1 MKKYTLFIF
10 IILILLGCASDPE
23 IIKKMIPVKDD
34 NNEIKNITIKG
45 EKDNVVITIRYMD
58 RMELFKIAED
68 NNPYLDDDTPL
79 LTTFMITIEN
89 KRKSKIHFDIKNAV
103 LLDGLGHQFQALT
116 TESFKS
122 LYPSTIY
129 QQYEYSFVF
138 NPYMKEAPITD
149 DFHKQNQATKTLFKG
164 GYIYSG
170 ITVEG
175 ILPFERL
182 TDYVSDVTII
192 LSDIN
197 LYSEKDD
204 TDKDSKKTIKKVIE
218 FQYKFKQK
226 IERIE
231 D

>member
-1 MKKYTLFIF
+1 MKKYILFIF

-23 IIKKMIPVKDD
+23 IIKKMIPVKED
-34 NNEIKNITIKG
+34 NNEVKNITIKA
-45 EKDNVVITIRYMD
+45 EKDNVIITVRYMD
-58 RMELFKIAED
+58 RMELYKIAQD
-68 NNPYLDDDTPL
+68 NNPYLDDNTPL

-89 KRKSKIHFDIKNAV
+89 KRKGRIHFDIKNAV
-103 LLDGLGHQFQALT
+103 LLDGKGHQFQALT

-129 QQYEYSFVF
+129 QQHEYSFVF
-138 NPYMKEAPITD
+138 NKYMKESYLTD
-149 DFHKQNQATKTLFKG
+149 DFHKRKEATRTLFKG
-164 GYIYSG
+164 GKIYPG
-170 ITVEG
+170 VTVEG

-182 TDYVSDVTII
+182 TDYVSDITLI